1 MNLRKVRSLFLD
13 SAPII
18 YFVEKHPTY
27 LPLLIP
33 FFSAIDQNKI
43 QVVTSPITLAEC
55 LVHPLK
61 IGDLDLATSFEKL
74 IVHRNNTFFAAT
86 NPIIA
91 KQAADIRAHYGLKLP
106 DSIQIATAIF
116 MKCDLLIT
124 NDVDFKRVKE
134 ITIVVVEDL
143 N

>member
-1 MNLRKVRSLFLD
+1 MNLAKIRSLFLD

-27 LPLLIP
+27 IPLLIP
-33 FFSAIDQNKI
+33 FFASIDKRKI

-55 LVHPLK
+55 LIHPIKTGKLEIAEK
-61 IGDLDLATSFEKL
+61 FESL
-74 IVHRNNTFFAAT
+74 IVNRSNTTFVAT
-86 NPIIA
+86 NPTIA
-91 KQAADIRAHYGLKLP
+91 RQAAEIRVRYGLKLP

-116 MKCDLLIT
+116 MKCDVLLT

-134 ITIVVVEDL
+134 LSVLVVEEL
-143 N
+143 G